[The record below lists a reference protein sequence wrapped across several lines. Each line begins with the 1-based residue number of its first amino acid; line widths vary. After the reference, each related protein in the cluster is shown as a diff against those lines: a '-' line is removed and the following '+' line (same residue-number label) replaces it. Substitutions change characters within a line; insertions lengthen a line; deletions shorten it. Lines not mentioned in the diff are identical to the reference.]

1 MIVLLDTHVLLWA
14 AGLPD
19 RLPPEAREL
28 IENPATDLVYSAA
41 SLWEVAIKT
50 GLGRADFDV
59 DPRIL
64 RRGLLTADQRLG
76 DYPGPIRVV

>member
-14 AGLPD
+14 AGLCD
-19 RLPPEAREL
+19 RLPSEAREL